1 VYSFPL
7 DSKPFVKIL
16 ENGVYTLSL
25 KPLSSREIERDLD
38 TNFLVERKSKCRSK
52 DSVGIRRESVL
63 LLRLRDTGFANDGI
77 NVTKLII
84 DFHNHMKQRYILN
97 LRSSFFLS
105 YVYQE
110 DLAFSRRKQD
120 LKVNRLA
127 VFYIDHAFDNKTMH

>member
-1 VYSFPL
+1 M
-7 DSKPFVKIL
+7 KIL